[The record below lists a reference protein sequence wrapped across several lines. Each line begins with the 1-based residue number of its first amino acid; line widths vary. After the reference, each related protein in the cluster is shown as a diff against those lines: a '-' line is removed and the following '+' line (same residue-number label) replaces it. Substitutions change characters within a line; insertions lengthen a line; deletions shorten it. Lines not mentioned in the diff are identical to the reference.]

1 MRHESK
7 ADILCGVVP
16 AHKAI
21 PAVLAE
27 VLKKAPLCPEK
38 VEFAWRAAV
47 GPAMARVTRVS
58 LDHAGVLH
66 VTSSEPHW
74 ATEVKRS
81 SKLILAR
88 LETMLG
94 ADVVRKLHAR

>member
-1 MRHESK
+1 
-7 ADILCGVVP
+7 VVP
-16 AHKAI
+16 AYKVI

-47 GPAMARVTRVS
+47 GPAIARATRVS
-58 LDHAGVLH
+58 LDHDGVLQI
-66 VTSSEPHW
+66 TSSEAHW
-74 ATEVKRS
+74 KTEVKRS

-94 ADVVRKLHAR
+94 HGVVRRLHTR

>member
-1 MRHESK
+1 M
-7 ADILCGVVP
+7 VP
-16 AHKAI
+16 AHKVI

-27 VLKKAPLCPEK
+27 VLRKAPLCPEK

-47 GPAMARVTRVS
+47 GPAVARATRVS
-58 LDHAGVLH
+58 LDDRGVLH
-66 VTSSEPHW
+66 VTASEAPW
-74 ATEVKRS
+74 LTEVRRS

-94 ADVVRKLHAR
+94 PGVVKKIGR

>member
-1 MRHESK
+1 MLRAYK
-7 ADILCGVVP
+7 I
-16 AHKAI
+16 I

-27 VLKKAPLCPEK
+27 VLKKAPLCSEK

-58 LDHAGVLH
+58 LDGDGVLH

-74 ATEVKRS
+74 ATEVRRS

-94 ADVVRKLHAR
+94 AGVVRQLQAR